1 MERSIFKNCSE
12 LSEFMID
19 RAQDGYYV
27 VAALYYNETK
37 DLLRE
42 LLLYEDV
49 DTELIEIE
57 PVENNGYDKEYYVA
71 LTDNMIVTVERAY
84 KYGRYLQT
92 DADLL
97 LIDNEANSKI
107 VADLDQKKCRE
118 IYIGDKPEVP
128 FTDYNEYNF
137 GDIDSDSWYDLF
149 DKARLYKDASGNVV
163 GIAIGLIC

>member
-84 KYGRYLQT
+84 KYGRLLQT
-92 DADLL
+92 LTKRNVEKSILATNQKCHLQIIMNIISVT
-97 LIDNEANSKI
+97 LIQI
-107 VADLDQKKCRE
+107 VGM
-118 IYIGDKPEVP
+118 IY
-128 FTDYNEYNF
+128 
-137 GDIDSDSWYDLF
+137 
-149 DKARLYKDASGNVV
+149 
-163 GIAIGLIC
+163 LIRQGCIKMQVAML

>member
-1 MERSIFKNCSE
+1 MERSIFRDCSE

-27 VAALYYNETK
+27 VAALYYKEAK
-37 DLLRE
+37 ELLRE

-57 PVENNGYDKEYYVA
+57 PVENNGYDKEYYIA
-71 LTDNMIVTVERAY
+71 LTDDMIVNVERAY

-97 LIDNEANSKI
+97 LVDSEANSKI
-107 VADLDQKKCRE
+107 IAELDPKKCRE
-118 IYIGDKPEVP
+118 IYIGNNPETP
-128 FTDYNEYNF
+128 FAYCNEY
-137 GDIDSDSWYDLF
+137 DCDDDYSDSWYDLF
-149 DKARLYKDASGNVV
+149 DRAKLLKDKNGNIMC
-163 GIAIGLIC
+163 IAIDLIR